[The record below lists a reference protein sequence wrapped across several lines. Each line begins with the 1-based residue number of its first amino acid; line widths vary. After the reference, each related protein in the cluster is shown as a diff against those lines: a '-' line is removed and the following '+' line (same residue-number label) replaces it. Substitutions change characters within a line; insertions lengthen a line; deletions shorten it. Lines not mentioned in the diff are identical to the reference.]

1 MRNSVSGSMYYIAC
15 LDWLGSDEGMES
27 SESLLYRSQWKMYNE
42 FIVIGN
48 FLQFEV
54 MQAGLAS
61 IPSPR

>member
-1 MRNSVSGSMYYIAC
+1 MSGSMYYIAC

-42 FIVIGN
+42 FIVVGN

-54 MQAGLAS
+54 LKQGLTS
-61 IPSPR
+61 VPSPR